1 MLLKF
6 LFIRLPLPVFGGYVI
21 ELQLLDRTISMGFV
35 NALPPKRVGFCS
47 LPEMETIH
55 TGR

>member
-6 LFIRLPLPVFGGYVI
+6 LFIWIPLPVFGGYVI
-21 ELQLLDRTISMGFV
+21 ELQLLDRTMSMGFV

-47 LPEMETIH
+47 LPEMETTH